1 MGVINVNGS
10 PFYFQDVELTY
21 ENATVI
27 DPSVARKNLLDFKRV
42 LDSEH
47 LTFCI
52 MHGTLLGAIREK
64 GFIGHDI
71 DIDTC
76 VLDEEHLI
84 RIIPVLDK
92 AGLKLCRYEP
102 GAIYS
107 FIREGVYI
115 DVYIVNQLKGIVAPF
130 YVRYIY
136 RIIPRKFFRNLKT
149 MEFLGEEFTI
159 PNHVYEL
166 LEFWYGKNWRIP
178 VSDAPSN
185 DRDALGSYLEKYFP
199 SLFK

>member
-21 ENATVI
+21 ENATII
-27 DPSVARKNLLDFKRV
+27 DPSVARQNLLDFKKV

-76 VLDEEHLI
+76 VLDVRGI
-84 RIIPVLDK
+84 KRN
-92 AGLKLCRYEP
+92 
-102 GAIYS
+102 AI
-107 FIREGVYI
+107 
-115 DVYIVNQLKGIVAPF
+115 N
-130 YVRYIY
+130 
-136 RIIPRKFFRNLKT
+136 
-149 MEFLGEEFTI
+149 
-159 PNHVYEL
+159 
-166 LEFWYGKNWRIP
+166 
-178 VSDAPSN
+178 
-185 DRDALGSYLEKYFP
+185 
-199 SLFK
+199 